1 MASVYGLEA
10 SQKCITPSA
19 CAVVAELVTL
29 AVSSGSFSL
38 LVAFELPVS
47 SKRGDGYLVLC
58 ALWGGKLASGTGA
71 GFQMHL
77 SSLTNLDENQEEGRD
92 IKLLLCVRTRGW
104 AEQGPQ
110 RVRVPAGCGF

>member
-1 MASVYGLEA
+1 MPQRIPGAGLDFARQDDVFQAPFFPGNLTIVRLKRVGVIGSKSVFKKLNKSAALPRRGMASVYGLEA

-47 SKRGDGYLVLC
+47 SKHTDNYL
-58 ALWGGKLASGTGA
+58 
-71 GFQMHL
+71 FF
-77 SSLTNLDENQEEGRD
+77 
-92 IKLLLCVRTRGW
+92 
-104 AEQGPQ
+104 
-110 RVRVPAGCGF
+110 VPCG